1 MQNQKTKTIKQPGST
16 TMRVSVACDRCRKK
30 KIRCFYEGDDEQ
42 CVNCKNV
49 GLDCIFTDKLARK
62 AFPRG
67 YTESLEERVRELEY
81 ENKKLQKLLTLKDV
95 EDDERPSLQQKQQ
108 PQLLQPGDASL
119 SLPSQM
125 QPLSQAQTPMQAQV
139 QLHQEQQAAVSLLR
153 EQTRSSKPLHG
164 GGRGESPIAVHALNM
179 ENISKLQPFESE
191 YHRHDENCN
200 CGMHHSV
207 INRPVSI
214 AGSVDVDQ
222 GDLSD
227 EDSLYSASNEHQ
239 WEGNESPIHTID
251 KIKEFKKQR
260 QANNQYQR
268 FVYNPNSFEQ
278 INAPGAAAAISL
290 QNKLRTKNFLN
301 LANLIA
307 ASIPRSTEETLF
319 IPTLLARVI
328 KTHGFDSKAPYL
340 TARSIALLKQAYN
353 EDERYKLFPINFQGI
368 NFKELNKEQSVQFFN
383 NLNLPNNINLD
394 ICITIYFNTWN
405 KTIPILNKE
414 IFMKNYKKFIKSRE
428 VSYEDGEMIGFEK
441 FGELLV
447 IITCLLIQS
456 NMSNICSISSLQIIT
471 IELLYCLNTDD
482 LSMSYELRGRM
493 ITMCQQL
500 RLHRCPSAVLGSNG
514 SNVSRLQQGERRI
527 LFWCIYTLDSFSS
540 FILGVPRLLKDYEI
554 ECALPASLKNER
566 SGTGN
571 DNEEGEGEDEEGIN
585 FITFKDNYRL
595 SLVGKVC
602 ESALSVMRY
611 SKVLGTIVDSVFKR
625 SDGLKHSNINEGNCL
640 IMEDLLESW
649 KNGLREGI
657 NFKDVDIESM
667 SEVQLMFYYLYY
679 QAKSLIYMPLLAN
692 ESGNMIEH
700 GLRNSPSMISIQQAT
715 NNILSIFKEMNSQK
729 HGYYYMPIPINMSR
743 QSARYSLLAAKNA
756 LEYTRGGSLFQES
769 KTLLGNVMKELKIST
784 RIGLLGCLSENC
796 VACLESAV
804 DAILSQPRSKGR
816 LRNGV
821 VGEQFEEGIG
831 EGEAISR
838 KEQGVQQHALNDIFS
853 NSSVEE
859 PVGVSTSLPTN
870 NTTNCVRG
878 DATTNGIVNA
888 NASAHTRASPT
899 GSLPGY
905 GRDKKDDTGID
916 INSFNSNAF
925 GVDAS
930 MGLPYLDLDGL
941 DFDMD
946 MDMDMD
952 MEMNLNL
959 DLGLDLGLEL
969 KGDNNEGFP
978 VDLNNGRGR

>member
-222 GDLSD
+222 GELSD

-447 IITCLLIQS
+447 IITCLVMISNERANVANKLKKNNLNEEDLLSDNGNVSSNHNNTDNSSSNSNDINEGYNSNSNNNSKYSQDHNGNSDGNNKISSNSEILQFYDHLIKQLIQS

-527 LFWCIYTLDSFSS
+527 LF
-540 FILGVPRLLKDYEI
+540 
-554 ECALPASLKNER
+554 
-566 SGTGN
+566 
-571 DNEEGEGEDEEGIN
+571 
-585 FITFKDNYRL
+585 
-595 SLVGKVC
+595 
-602 ESALSVMRY
+602 
-611 SKVLGTIVDSVFKR
+611 
-625 SDGLKHSNINEGNCL
+625 
-640 IMEDLLESW
+640 
-649 KNGLREGI
+649 
-657 NFKDVDIESM
+657 
-667 SEVQLMFYYLYY
+667 
-679 QAKSLIYMPLLAN
+679 
-692 ESGNMIEH
+692 
-700 GLRNSPSMISIQQAT
+700 
-715 NNILSIFKEMNSQK
+715 
-729 HGYYYMPIPINMSR
+729 
-743 QSARYSLLAAKNA
+743 
-756 LEYTRGGSLFQES
+756 
-769 KTLLGNVMKELKIST
+769 
-784 RIGLLGCLSENC
+784 
-796 VACLESAV
+796 
-804 DAILSQPRSKGR
+804 
-816 LRNGV
+816 
-821 VGEQFEEGIG
+821 
-831 EGEAISR
+831 
-838 KEQGVQQHALNDIFS
+838 
-853 NSSVEE
+853 
-859 PVGVSTSLPTN
+859 
-870 NTTNCVRG
+870 
-878 DATTNGIVNA
+878 
-888 NASAHTRASPT
+888 
-899 GSLPGY
+899 
-905 GRDKKDDTGID
+905 
-916 INSFNSNAF
+916 
-925 GVDAS
+925 
-930 MGLPYLDLDGL
+930 
-941 DFDMD
+941 
-946 MDMDMD
+946 
-952 MEMNLNL
+952 
-959 DLGLDLGLEL
+959 
-969 KGDNNEGFP
+969 
-978 VDLNNGRGR
+978 